1 MKLRARL
8 PASGP
13 KGDVRLEVAHGAP
26 SFRVQLD
33 GRTLAGEAAVFRPGI
48 WSLVFEDGRQIE
60 VSLEP
65 ASDGALR
72 VQFGSAILTFDLQD
86 ELTALAL
93 VSSGRG
99 KTKRADVVAAA
110 MPGRVLKLMVAPG
123 DVVASGQPIL
133 VLEAMKMENEVKAPR
148 EGVVESV
155 VVAAGQAV
163 SAGEI
168 LIRLKSDG

>member
-1 MKLRARL
+1 MKFRARL

-13 KGDVRLEVAHGAP
+13 KGEVPLEVAHGAP
-26 SFRVQLD
+26 SFRVALG
-33 GRTLAGEAAVFRPGI
+33 GRTFAGQAAVFRPGI

-65 ASDGALR
+65 ALDGALR
-72 VQFGSAILTFDLQD
+72 VQFGSAVLTFDLQD

-93 VSSGRG
+93 ASGGRG
-99 KTKRADVVAAA
+99 KSKRADVVAAA
-110 MPGRVLKLMVAPG
+110 MPGRVLKLLVVPG
-123 DVVASGQPIL
+123 DAGSAGQPLL

-148 EGVVESV
+148 DGVVEAIA
-155 VVAAGQAV
+155 VAAGQAV

-168 LIRLKSDG
+168 LVRFRHDA